1 MPREL
6 TASEIQGSWESY
18 LNREIDQ
25 HKRDIITNQAK
36 VTENE
41 ELLVRVQNT
50 CLYCGEYVYNYTDQ
64 DRMGEH
70 ITIKHPQE
78 PELESELAQS

>member
-1 MPREL
+1 MAQEL
-6 TASEIQGSWESY
+6 TASEILAVQEKY
-18 LNREIDQ
+18 LVREIDQ

-50 CLYCGEYVYNYTDQ
+50 CLYCGEYVYNYSNEN
-64 DRMGEH
+64 RMAAH
-70 ITIKHPQE
+70 IESKH
-78 PELESELAQS
+78 LD

>member
-1 MPREL
+1 MAQEL
-6 TASEIQGSWESY
+6 TASEILAVQEKY
-18 LNREIDQ
+18 LVREIDQ

-50 CLYCGEYVYNYTDQ
+50 CLYCGEYVYNYTDE

-70 ITIKHPQE
+70 VKAKHQE
-78 PELESELAQS
+78 PEPELAQS